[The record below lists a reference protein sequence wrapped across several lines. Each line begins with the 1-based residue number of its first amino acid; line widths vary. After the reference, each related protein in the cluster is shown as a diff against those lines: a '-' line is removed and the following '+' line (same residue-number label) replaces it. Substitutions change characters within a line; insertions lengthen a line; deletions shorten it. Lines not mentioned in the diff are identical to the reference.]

1 MKKSILLSLF
11 FMLFASYAVL
21 AQEDDAAIE
30 ELDAPPS
37 LDELL
42 TRPNDI
48 KVPIVDDFKNASF
61 NLYDKV
67 IEARKAGEAGGW
79 GDEQGLKVAKF
90 TPEYLKLIKA
100 TVVMA
105 KDIKTVPKLKLPFAI
120 KNFVSS
126 KKAISHSNAH
136 IKYMK
141 SQYSAEQMAKYEEM
155 VKSMGEETP
164 AEEVP
169 AEPAAEDGDGGK

>member
-11 FMLFASYAVL
+11 FMLFASFAIM
-21 AQEDDAAIE
+21 AQDDAEIE

-42 TRPNDI
+42 LRPNDI

-67 IEARKAGEAGGW
+67 IEARKNGETGGW
-79 GDEQGLKVAKF
+79 SDEQGLKVAKF

-100 TVVMA
+100 TVIMA

-120 KNFVSS
+120 KNFVNS

-141 SQYSAEQMAKYEEM
+141 SQYTAEQMAKYEEM
-155 VKSMGEETP
+155 VKTMEDVP
-164 AEEVP
+164 AEEP
-169 AEPAAEDGDGGK
+169 ATPAADGDGGK